1 MPVLRT
7 QIEPLFEAL
16 QIRRPCTNFFASRL
30 QVEQWAARGVL
41 SWAEIGDCLLIFRR
55 SGDFHHVYHA
65 AASTEALSHALTSG
79 AAPRGTLVTD
89 LIGREH
95 QNTPMARSYELAGFR
110 AHTTLVR
117 MVRLIENSEKLE
129 GGEDPRVTF
138 ATVSDVPAVRTFLV
152 QLLDRFADQI
162 PEEDELQ
169 IAAASGSILMVRR
182 QEGLGGL
189 LIFDRTG
196 LTTTLRYW
204 YVSPECRGQG
214 IGAQLICTFFRLSH
228 AGRRI
233 ILWVADDNKGS
244 IAKYSHYGFQMEP
257 LTDRIM
263 TRKNT
268 IEDVLRELRPE
279 FDFRTSDDFIGD
291 GMLDSH
297 DVVTLVADLDR
308 IYGISIKGVDILP
321 ENFQN
326 IAAIERLLRGYSVEP

>member
-1 MPVLRT
+1 M
-7 QIEPLFEAL
+7 
-16 QIRRPCTNFFASRL
+16 TNFFAPRQ
-30 QVEQWAARGVL
+30 QVEKWAARGIL
-41 SWAEIGDCLLIFRR
+41 SWAKTEDCVLIFRR
-55 SGDFHHVYHA
+55 SGDFHHMYHA
-65 AASTEALSHALTSG
+65 AASTVALAHTFSSG
-79 AAPRGTLVTD
+79 VAPRGTLVSD
-89 LIGREH
+89 LVGRED
-95 QNTPMARSYELAGFR
+95 QIAPMVRAYEMAGFR
-110 AHTTLVR
+110 VHTTLVR
-117 MVRLIENSEKLE
+117 MVRVIHDSCGDDSRCCE
-129 GGEDPRVTF
+129 GVAF
-138 ATVSDVPAVRTFLV
+138 AAVSDVPAVRTFLV

-169 IAAASGSILMVRR
+169 IAAASGNILMVRR
-182 QEGLGGL
+182 QDSLGGL

-196 LTTTLRYW
+196 LTATLRYW

-214 IGAQLICTFFRLSH
+214 IGAQLMRTFFRLSR
-228 AGRRI
+228 ACRRI
-233 ILWVADDNKGS
+233 ILWVAADNKGS
-244 IAKYSHYGFQMEP
+244 IAKYSHYGFQVEQ

-268 IEDVLRELRPE
+268 IEDVLRALRPE

-321 ENFQN
+321 ENFQS